1 MNMGKNLQAA
11 LEQAAHSRKGP
22 QTLALVP
29 AKPVP
34 VAAEPAAPSAKA
46 PSRAGK
52 VHIGAYLGPDF
63 KKSLLLVRAATGK
76 TEQDL
81 IAQALNELFRAHDVP
96 VVDHE

>member
-1 MNMGKNLQAA
+1 MGKNLQAA
-11 LEQAAHSRKGP
+11 LEQAAHGRKAP

-29 AKPVP
+29 AAKSVP

-46 PSRAGK
+46 PSRVGK
-52 VHIGAYLGPDF
+52 VHIGAYLGSDF

>member
-1 MNMGKNLQAA
+1 MGKNLQAA
-11 LEQAAHSRKGP
+11 LEQAAHGRRAP
-22 QTLALVP
+22 QTPLALVP
-29 AKPVP
+29 ATSVP
-34 VAAEPAAPSAKA
+34 VATEAAAPSAKA

-81 IAQALNELFRAHDVP
+81 IAQALNDLFRAHDVP